1 MRIER
6 QKTEDRFRAP
16 GPYIRSCMG
25 LAPWTDLSILVF
37 PFNFKSIYI
46 IFFFKNAIQFL
57 FNLRKLNGNRKG
69 LKKSRWVDPIFCC
82 EYRF

>member
-16 GPYIRSCMG
+16 GPYIHNVSTG
-25 LAPWTDLSILVF
+25 LAPWTELPILVF
-37 PFNFKSIYI
+37 PFNFKFS
-46 IFFFKNAIQFL
+46 IQFTL
-57 FNLRKLNGNRKG
+57 NFKKLPFNLWKLNGNRKG
-69 LKKSRWVDPIFCC
+69 LKKKSRWVDPIFCC